1 MSSEPWY
8 VIEVIYKVHT
18 SKALS
23 DLQVHNISFDVAPV
37 LQHMCQAC
45 WSGLEMG
52 FMSDLFF
59 CLIAKFHKLH
69 VILLVVLWFLQ
80 WRRLVLKWS

>member
-23 DLQVHNISFDVAPV
+23 DLQVHHISFDVAPV
-37 LQHMCQAC
+37 LQHML
-45 WSGLEMG
+45 SSM
-52 FMSDLFF
+52 
-59 CLIAKFHKLH
+59 
-69 VILLVVLWFLQ
+69 
-80 WRRLVLKWS
+80 LVLVRDGFYV